1 MERLRERSITPGSLE
16 AEASELLRAQE
27 PYVPPAGLKRRVRE
41 RLVQGRPK
49 RWLPVLLRPALV
61 AACSLLA
68 VGALAAVGGAALAP
82 RERPGRTGQAPVA
95 ARLPSVP
102 ERSQAQTR
110 APVLPSAATDDPSED
125 RPAPAF
131 APVAVGSAAPV
142 PPMDARRP
150 VTERAEHAA
159 EPSTPSE
166 AALVYGAAK
175 ALRND
180 GEAALAAKLLDDYAR
195 RYSHGALAEEALA
208 LSIDVSIARGDGRA
222 KELAMRY
229 LARYPHGHFRAKA
242 ERELTR

>member
-1 MERLRERSITPGSLE
+1 MERLSERSFAPGSLE

-61 AACSLLA
+61 TACSLLA

-82 RERPGRTGQAPVA
+82 RERPARTGQAQVA

-110 APVLPSAATDDPSED
+110 VSALPSAATDPSED
-125 RPAPAF
+125 RRAPAF
-131 APVAVGSAAPV
+131 APGAVGSAAPV
-142 PPMDARRP
+142 PPTDARRP
-150 VTERAEHAA
+150 TTERAEHAA
-159 EPSTPSE
+159 EPSAPSE

-222 KELAMRY
+222 KELATRY